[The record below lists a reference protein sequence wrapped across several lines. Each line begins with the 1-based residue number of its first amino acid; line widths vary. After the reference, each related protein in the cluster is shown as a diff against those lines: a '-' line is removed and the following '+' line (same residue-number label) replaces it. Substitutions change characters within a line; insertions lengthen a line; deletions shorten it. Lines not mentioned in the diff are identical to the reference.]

1 MQKSTITRYF
11 IVLYCLLSQ
20 VNIIVAQNTTIKE
33 QINAIKLND
42 IYLYGEAKHK
52 VEDLAILHAKKDLV
66 ETVNTLRNEMGLS
79 SMEEVDIEGL
89 YKKLSYQR
97 GELIYVFIYL
107 NKEQVL
113 NNLSSSSTND
123 TRTEEVDIDPS
134 HLIIDNSIN
143 EQYANEILQNIIERQ
158 MIENVYGYL
167 QQAKED
173 NKVEKFSKARNLAEI
188 PDNAFVIIY
197 NRTYKVVTVLTKK
210 VNDKR
215 INVRTNRPDLITNYS
230 GHGAIWYINK

>member
-1 MQKSTITRYF
+1 MQKSTITRYL
-11 IVLYCLLSQ
+11 IILCCLLSQ
-20 VNIIVAQNTTIKE
+20 VNIIVAQSSSIKE

-42 IYLYGEAKHK
+42 VYLYGEAKHK
-52 VEDLAILHAKKDLV
+52 IEDLAILHAKKDLV
-66 ETVNTLRNEMGLS
+66 NTVNALRAEMGLS
-79 SMEEVDIEGL
+79 SVEEANIEGL

-107 NKEQVL
+107 NKEHVL
-113 NNLSSSSTND
+113 NNMSSTSSND
-123 TRTEEVDIDPS
+123 TATEEVDIDPS
-134 HLIIDNSIN
+134 RLFIDNSIN

-173 NKVEKFSKARNLAEI
+173 NKVEKFAKARNLAEI

-215 INVRTNRPDLITNYS
+215 INVKTNKPDLITNYS